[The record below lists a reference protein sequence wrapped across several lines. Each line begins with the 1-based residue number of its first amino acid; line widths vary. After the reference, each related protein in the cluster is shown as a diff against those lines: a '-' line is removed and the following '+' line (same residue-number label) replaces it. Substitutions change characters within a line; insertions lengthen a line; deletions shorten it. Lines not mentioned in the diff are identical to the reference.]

1 MKPVYLSIR
10 KEETGKRIGEMI
22 EERGLTVK
30 DIQEGLGFESS
41 QAIYKWI
48 SGKSLPSLDNILI
61 HSKLLHTSI
70 EDIHVLDG
78 DTVLLNH
85 KDSPSEEKLPQ
96 LPY

>member
-41 QAIYKWI
+41 QAIYK
-48 SGKSLPSLDNILI
+48 
-61 HSKLLHTSI
+61 
-70 EDIHVLDG
+70 
-78 DTVLLNH
+78 
-85 KDSPSEEKLPQ
+85 
-96 LPY
+96 